1 MPEHGEESL
10 IDDMRAAIRADRERA
25 AARLAKP
32 PRGARAGPAADRA
45 RPTQETPP
53 PPARSLLQRPVFAV
67 L

>member
-32 PRGARAGPAADRA
+32 PAVPAPA
-45 RPTQETPP
+45 PP
-53 PPARSLLQRPVFAV
+53 PTEPDPPRRLLRRLLGRYYSV
-67 L
+67 LCSRF